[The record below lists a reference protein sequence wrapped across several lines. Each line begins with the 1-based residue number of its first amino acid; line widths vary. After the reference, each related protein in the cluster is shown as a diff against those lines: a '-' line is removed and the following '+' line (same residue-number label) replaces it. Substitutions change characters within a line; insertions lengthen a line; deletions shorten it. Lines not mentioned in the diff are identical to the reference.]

1 MSLANNKKSLIVATV
16 AFCAAFCIIWY
27 WASNSTPKTKEAEN
41 QTLEY
46 VFTKTPIKKG
56 DIIKEE
62 NLQMKKS
69 VMEFE
74 GAFKNISDVV
84 GASANTNIEE
94 DKIIIATFVNLPQD
108 LKSAIPSVGF
118 RAVALPIAKSGI
130 PPYVI
135 AGKKYD
141 LYTGSN
147 TMKIENVKVLNIIDQ
162 PENNSNKMIIFEIK
176 NSDVPT
182 FVDSINKKGGDSY
195 MLIEKNEADYG
206 VYKFTKKEE
215 EPKKETKLPPLIKD
229 GYIPPIENLDNFLAP
244 NEKNIEPVSNDVPK
258 KEVEVIV
265 GSNKTKMEFSE

>member
-1 MSLANNKKSLIVATV
+1 MSLANNKKSLTV
-16 AFCAAFCIIWY
+16 AFVAFVAALGIIWQFAPNY
-27 WASNSTPKTKEAEN
+27 NPKTKEPEKP
-41 QTLEY
+41 LPEY
-46 VFTKTPIKKG
+46 VFTKTAIKKG

-62 NLQMKKS
+62 NLQMKTS
-69 VMEFE
+69 AMEFE
-74 GAFKNISDVV
+74 GAFKSIDEVV

-94 DKIIIATFVNLPQD
+94 DKILITTFVDLPQA
-108 LKSAIPSVGF
+108 LKSVIPSVGF

-130 PPYVI
+130 PPYVV

-147 TMKIENVKVLNIIDQ
+147 SMKIENVKILSIIDQ

-176 NSDVPT
+176 NSDVPV
-182 FVDSINKKGGDSY
+182 FVSNINKKGGDSY

-206 VYKFTKKEE
+206 AYAFTKKNE
-215 EPKKETKLPPLIKD
+215 EPKNGVKLPPIVKD
-229 GYIPPIENLDNFLAP
+229 GYIPPIENLDNFLDD
-244 NEKNIEPVSNDVPK
+244 KNVQPVSNNIPK